1 MKLSKKYDSFENVTG
16 GDDYMWKKYVSATM
30 DWTLKI
36 EVNGENCEK
45 ILKDVTFDCTDFG
58 KDPNILS
65 PLNSQTKLLKNLF
78 KKKKVTFL
86 SCEPLL

>member
-16 GDDYMWKKYVSATM
+16 GDDYIWKKYVSATM

-45 ILKDVTFDCTDFG
+45 ILKDVIFDCTDFG

-65 PLNSQTKLLKNLF
+65 PLSSQTKLLKSLF